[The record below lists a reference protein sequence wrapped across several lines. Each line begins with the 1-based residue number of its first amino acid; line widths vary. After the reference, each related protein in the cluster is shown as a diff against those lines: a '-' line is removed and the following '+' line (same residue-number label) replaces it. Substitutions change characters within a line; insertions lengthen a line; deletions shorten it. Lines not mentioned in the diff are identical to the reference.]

1 MNAEKSRKQLN
12 HPSIMAATSCFM
24 EFRLIQNMR
33 CAIRNV
39 DSECLEVSIG
49 IFVLHDEDYHASSSI
64 ATPLA
69 CGTILCKADAV
80 EVRVRHYGQ
89 IT

>member
-12 HPSIMAATSCFM
+12 HPSIMAATYCFM
-24 EFRLIQNMR
+24 EFRFIQNMR

-49 IFVLHDEDYHASSSI
+49 IFVLHERTITHRV
-64 ATPLA
+64 PLQLLLPVVQYYA
-69 CGTILCKADAV
+69 KQMPWRFGSVIM
-80 EVRVRHYGQ
+80 VR
-89 IT
+89 